1 MTVPI
6 FSDKVAQAPE
16 SPGVYLLKDARGRVM
31 YIGKARSLRDR
42 LRAYTQPSDDPRIA
56 AMQRR
61 LADLETV
68 VTRSEVEALVLEEN
82 LIKIKKPRYN
92 VRLRDDK
99 KFPYLKITMAEPFPR
114 IFVTRNLKQD
124 GSVFFGPY
132 TSAREL
138 RKALKAVKRIF
149 RIRTCKRE
157 LPEAGARGQGS
168 GVGEAGNRKGRGQKL
183 DGRMQKSEP
192 EFRTPSPET
201 RMRPCLNFE
210 LDRCSGPCTGRVSV
224 EQYREQVSDVVDF
237 LSGRSDQL
245 TEEIERRMWRESE
258 AQNFE
263 RAAILRDQLMAL
275 REIRK
280 DQQAVLADKTSR
292 DVIGLARG
300 ERAAVAAM
308 FRIRE
313 GKIVAVEQYPLT
325 AGRDVPDSEVLST
338 VVRSVHTHTHD
349 IPEEIMLPTRID
361 DAGVLEA
368 LFAERRGRKVNILVP
383 ERGEKVRLMRLAA
396 ANAEKAL
403 VELRPEE
410 RVPKANREL
419 AEVLGLGNVPRLI
432 EGVDISNTQGT
443 NAVGSIVVFRDDRP
457 AKQQYRMFKIRTVA
471 GPDDFAMIEEV
482 LTRRVRGLVEKNLP
496 LPDLVLVDGGKG
508 QLSSAAK
515 AYGRLDQDIP
525 ILGLAKRTDTLY
537 CLDGREITIPAT
549 SPALKLLKRIRDE
562 SHRFAV
568 TFHRK
573 LRSKQQVR
581 SELDAILGIGPA
593 RKRALVQHFGSLDKL
608 KLASAAD
615 IARVKG
621 IGATLAAKL
630 YEQLHPGSPA

>member
-1 MTVPI
+1 MS
-6 FSDKVAQAPE
+6 FAEKVAQAPE
-16 SPGVYLLKDARGRVM
+16 SPGVYLLKDAKGRVI
-31 YIGKARSLRDR
+31 YIGKARCLRDR
-42 LRAYTQPSDDPRIA
+42 LRAYTQPADNPRLA

-149 RIRTCKRE
+149 RIRTCKHR
-157 LPEAGARGQGS
+157 LPEEKP
-168 GVGEAGNRKGRGQKL
+168 V
-183 DGRMQKSEP
+183 
-192 EFRTPSPET
+192 
-201 RMRPCLNFE
+201 RPCLNYQ
-210 LDRCSGPCTGRVSV
+210 LNRCTAPCAGLVT
-224 EQYREQVSDVVDF
+224 QDDYQQQVKDVVGF
-237 LSGRSDQL
+237 LSGRSDELIQKM
-245 TEEIERRMWRESE
+245 ERRMWRESD

-263 RAAILRDQLMAL
+263 RAAILRDQLLSL

-280 DQQAVLADKTSR
+280 DQQAVLPDKTSR
-292 DVIGLARG
+292 DIVGLSRG
-300 ERAAVAAM
+300 EHAAVAVV
-308 FRIRE
+308 FRVRE
-313 GKIVAVEQYPLT
+313 GKIVAREKYPLR
-325 AGRDVPDSEVLST
+325 ADRDVSDAEVLST
-338 VVRSVHTHTHD
+338 VIRSVHGHTAD
-349 IPEEIMLPTRID
+349 IPEEIILPVAIE
-361 DAGVLEA
+361 DAEVLEA
-368 LFAERRGRKVNILVP
+368 MFAERRGRKVRIVVP
-383 ERGEKVRLMRLAA
+383 ERGEKVRLLELAR
-396 ANAEKAL
+396 ANADKAL

-410 RVPKANREL
+410 RVPKASKEL
-419 AEVLGLGNVPRLI
+419 AQILGLEQVPRLI

-457 AKQQYRMFKIRTVA
+457 LKKEYRLFKIRTVKGA
-471 GPDDFAMIEEV
+471 DDFAMIEEV
-482 LTRRVRGLVEKNLP
+482 LARRVRGLLEKNRP

-508 QLSSAAK
+508 QLSSAVR
-515 AYGRLDQDIP
+515 AYSQVDQDIP

-537 CLDGREITIPAT
+537 YLDGREITIPVT

-562 SHRFAV
+562 SHRFAI

-573 LRSKQQVR
+573 LRGKAQTR
-581 SELDAILGIGPA
+581 SELDDIPGIGPA
-593 RKRALVQHFGSLDKL
+593 RKKALIQHFGSLDKL
-608 KLASAAD
+608 RLASVDD
-615 IARVKG
+615 IAKVKG
-621 IGATLAAKL
+621 FGPVLAEKIHEAI
-630 YEQLHPGSPA
+630 HT